1 MVIRRKFKDDRG
13 TEIHLVY
20 VNRDGQ
26 MLLGIDSDQEFI
38 TIELNNI
45 DQIIN
50 ALMDIK
56 YNHELDNLKKI
67 E

>member
-1 MVIRRKFKDDRG
+1 MIRRKFKDDDG
-13 TEIHLVY
+13 TEIRINY
-20 VNRDGQ
+20 VDHDGQ
-26 MLLGIDSDQEFI
+26 MLLGIDSDREFI
-38 TIELNNI
+38 TIAINNI
-45 DQIIN
+45 DQIIH